1 MLLVHSEFQRLLAFW
16 IQGKQILIVVGAA
29 VQNASLKIDGGIN
42 QGMSGAAI
50 FRLDVVGDPGD
61 RHVRVVPEEH
71 FRIRSDLRAGWSKPG
86 RNLAAAFD
94 RVAAQSLL

>member
-1 MLLVHSEFQRLLAFW
+1 MLLIDAEFQSALAIG
-16 IQGKQILIVVGAA
+16 IQRKQILIMIGAA
-29 VQNASLKIDGGIN
+29 VQNASLEINSSINHGI
-42 QGMSGAAI
+42 SSAAI
-50 FRLDVVGDPGD
+50 FRLDVVGDSGD

-71 FRIRSDLRAGWSKPG
+71 VRIRSHLRVGWSKPG